1 MLEVL
6 EGQGNW
12 QGYAKHFVLTDGEN
26 TFKSGVR
33 GNQETLKK
41 LLKQKVKPTGV
52 TCRYFERSV
61 DNIPRF
67 PVVIDWGVG
76 QRED

>member
-1 MLEVL
+1 MIEVH
-6 EGQGNW
+6 NFS
-12 QGYAKHFVLTDGEN
+12 K
-26 TFKSGVR
+26 
-33 GNQETLKK
+33 ETLNKSQRIK
-41 LLKQKVKPTGV
+41 NLLEQEEKPTWV

-76 QRED
+76 QRVD